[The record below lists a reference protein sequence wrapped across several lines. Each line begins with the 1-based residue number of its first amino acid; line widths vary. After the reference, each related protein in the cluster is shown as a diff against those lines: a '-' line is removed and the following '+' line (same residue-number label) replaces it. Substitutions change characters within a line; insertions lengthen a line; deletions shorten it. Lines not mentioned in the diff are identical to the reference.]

1 MPKFRKKPIVI
12 EAVKVTPE
20 NWNNISDNIW
30 QGSSGKYYITT
41 LEGDMVFEIGDWI
54 ITGIEGEQYSCKDGI
69 FQETYDPV

>member
-30 QGSSGKYYITT
+30 QGSSGKYYIAT

-54 ITGIEGEQYSCKDGI
+54 ITGIEGEQYSCKDSI